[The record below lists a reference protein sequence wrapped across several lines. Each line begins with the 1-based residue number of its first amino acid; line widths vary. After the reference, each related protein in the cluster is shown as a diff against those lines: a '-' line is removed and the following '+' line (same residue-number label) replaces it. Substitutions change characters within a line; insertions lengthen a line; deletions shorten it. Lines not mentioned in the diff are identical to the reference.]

1 MINVTINTIALSI
14 SETRKHT
21 LLIFVIFSS
30 VCKRYN
36 SPWETPTSFPL

>member
-30 VCKRYN
+30 VCKRL
-36 SPWETPTSFPL
+36 SVSSSSFPL